1 LPLTPNGKLDRKAL
15 PDPDFGADQSTYR
28 APVSE
33 HEIMLCGLF
42 AEVTGASRVGLD
54 DSFFAIGGHS
64 LLAMRL
70 IARVRQLTACE
81 LPLRV
86 LFESPTPASLAPRLA
101 HEQPEAVMKIVAGMG
116 RSNLL
121 DEDDDE

>member
-86 LFESPTPASLAPRLA
+86 LFESPTPAALAIFIDQLKVHSGPQLTPGIGRL
-101 HEQPEAVMKIVAGMG
+101 
-116 RSNLL
+116 S
-121 DEDDDE
+121 